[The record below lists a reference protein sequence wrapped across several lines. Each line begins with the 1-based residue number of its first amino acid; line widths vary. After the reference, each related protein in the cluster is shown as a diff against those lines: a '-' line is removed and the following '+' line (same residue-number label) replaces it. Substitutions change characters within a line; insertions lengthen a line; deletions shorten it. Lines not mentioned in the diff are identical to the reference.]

1 MSQRGSAAAILLAWM
16 CVVPL
21 SADDWPAPA
30 VQNVFSDNGRYFVRI
45 VPGRSVGDTVG
56 FAGSQKGPY
65 ARGEFYA
72 RQPSRSYQLVA
83 DVALQ
88 NPVSPVDALV
98 TNNGYLVTFDNWH
111 NVGYGTVVAIYAPGG
126 RFVRGFTAEQLY
138 SRDRLAKIP
147 RSTSS
152 RWWRCSPHGYVD
164 PETQT
169 RVYVF
174 ERFGGT
180 FTFNVADGAFEHH
193 PGEAECRP
201 PKGPF
206 SLSWVGQ

>member
-1 MSQRGSAAAILLAWM
+1 MCAAH
-16 CVVPL
+16 V

-30 VQNVFSDNGRYFVRI
+30 VQNVFSDNGRYFVRV
-45 VPGRSVGDTVG
+45 VPGRSTGDTVG
-56 FAGSQKGPY
+56 FAGSQQGPY

-72 RQPSRSYQLVA
+72 RQPNRSYQLVA

-111 NVGYGTVVAIYAPGG
+111 NVGYGTIVAIYAPNG
-126 RFVRGFTAEQLY
+126 RLVRGFTAEQLY
-138 SRDRLAKIP
+138 SPDRLAKIP

-164 PETQT
+164 PDGQT

-174 ERFGGT
+174 EYFGGT
-180 FTFNVADGAFEHH
+180 FTFNVSDGAFEHH
-193 PGEAECRP
+193 PGLAECRP
-201 PKGPF
+201 LKGPF
-206 SLSWVGQ
+206 SLAWLGQ